1 MMQREGRRA
10 DELLLLAVRESFYRS
25 ADRRRSNTLKQRVAL
40 LLLRGRD
47 FRGSEGA
54 MGYSVEKFISN
65 HCWIGDPGGA
75 DEMERLGNTFKMSAG
90 EGCWVSNQMCSLS
103 LLI

>member
-1 MMQREGRRA
+1 
-10 DELLLLAVRESFYRS
+10 
-25 ADRRRSNTLKQRVAL
+25 
-40 LLLRGRD
+40 
-47 FRGSEGA
+47 

-65 HCWIGDPGGA
+65 HCWIDDPGGA